1 MCNSKHR
8 HTCVSWHWQQYIR
21 SEKDRTEVLVLKLL
35 RWTFVS
41 TDRSGTEKVL
51 EAHVYE
57 YSHLSSY
64 LFEVDGCTPL
74 IILRNIRTIR

>member
-1 MCNSKHR
+1 MRNSTQAHLRFLTLAAVYK
-8 HTCVSWHWQQYIR
+8 VL
-21 SEKDRTEVLVLKLL
+21 KDRTEVLV

-51 EAHVYE
+51 EAPVYE

>member
-1 MCNSKHR
+1 MRNSTQAHLRFLTLAAVYK
-8 HTCVSWHWQQYIR
+8 VL
-21 SEKDRTEVLVLKLL
+21 KDRTEVLVLKV
-35 RWTFVS
+35 RW
-41 TDRSGTEKVL
+41 TEKVL
-51 EAHVYE
+51 EAPVYE

>member
-1 MCNSKHR
+1 MRNSTQAHLRFLTLAAVHK
-8 HTCVSWHWQQYIR
+8 VL
-21 SEKDRTEVLVLKLL
+21 KDRTEVLVPKV

-51 EAHVYE
+51 EAPVYE
-57 YSHLSSY
+57 YSHLSPY

>member
-1 MCNSKHR
+1 MRNSTQAHLRFLPLAAVHK
-8 HTCVSWHWQQYIR
+8 VL
-21 SEKDRTEVLVLKLL
+21 KDRTEVLVLKV

-51 EAHVYE
+51 EAPVYE

>member
-1 MCNSKHR
+1 MRNSTQAHLRFLTLAAVHK
-8 HTCVSWHWQQYIR
+8 VL
-21 SEKDRTEVLVLKLL
+21 KDRNEVLVLKV
-35 RWTFVS
+35 RWT
-41 TDRSGTEKVL
+41 GTEKVL
-51 EAHVYE
+51 EAPVYE